1 MAKKPKT
8 EETVAPEANQD
19 TPPAAEPV
27 VTETPTTPPPA
38 DPDEATSPPEGSD
51 EDPPAPEGPTEED
64 IAKTIAV
71 DGLEVVA
78 LTDYPDEAGAVIAC
92 EVNYNDGS
100 TRWFGD
106 ASVEERVKGE
116 RLALLEK
123 AGLGADTNEPEA
135 DADEQP
141 DPAASDPDAEVTEG
155 KLPTRGPL
163 AKKVRCRQYAC
174 GWTGIVAEMKVD
186 PRLRK
191 HHYCPK
197 CGHSD
202 KISDVEG

>member
-8 EETVAPEANQD
+8 EETGAAEANQD
-19 TPPAAEPV
+19 TPPAADPAA
-27 VTETPTTPPPA
+27 TETPTTPAA
-38 DPDEATSPPEGSD
+38 DHDADAATTEGSD
-51 EDPPAPEGPTEED
+51 EDPPAPEGTTEED
-64 IAKTIAV
+64 IAKTIEV
-71 DGLEVVA
+71 EGLEVVA
-78 LTDYPDEAGAVIAC
+78 RTDYPDEAGAVIAC

-106 ASVEERVKGE
+106 ASVEERVKAE

-123 AGLGADTNEPEA
+123 AGLGGDNAEPDA
-135 DADEQP
+135 NADEQP
-141 DPAASDPDAEVTEG
+141 DPAAPDADAEVTEG
-155 KLPTRGPL
+155 KLPTRGPS

-174 GWTGIVAEMKVD
+174 GWTGIRAEMKVD
-186 PRLRK
+186 PRLK
-191 HHYCPK
+191 KPHYCPK